1 MGAVLWEIKLAAIYT
16 DWANHYLAKSGHKRL
31 IKDLQQDVT
40 DGVLLAQ
47 IIQVVANEKI
57 EDINGC
63 PKNRSQMIENIDAC
77 LNFLAAKGINI
88 QGLSAEGLVLID
100 CDTND
105 TSVQEICH
113 ILDLEECHS
122 EIRNGNLKAILGLFF
137 SLSRYKQQQQQPQKQ
152 HLSSPLPPAVS
163 QAAGAPFQCQA
174 GTPQQQ
180 VPATPQAL
188 CQPHQPA
195 PHQQSKA
202 QAEMQSSASSK
213 DSSQSKIIRFTLG
226 QKKISRMCPSS
237 PETQESFLPRPEVPL
252 EPGQPSDCGGN
263 QNLPTPRP
271 PPAQDDL
278 PNSSFLYLSP
288 LLLVD
293 ISMKGVTFFLI
304 AGVDD
309 IIGFLFVA

>member
-1 MGAVLWEIKLAAIYT
+1 MADLSIGDSPAVIYT

-47 IIQVVANEKI
+47 VIQVVANEKI

-88 QGLSAEGLVLID
+88 QGLSAE
-100 CDTND
+100 
-105 TSVQEICH
+105 
-113 ILDLEECHS
+113 

-152 HLSSPLPPAVS
+152 HLSSPLPPAGS
-163 QAAGAPFQCQA
+163 QVAGGPSQCQA

-180 VPATPQAL
+180 VPATPQAP

-195 PHQQSKA
+195 PHQPSKA
-202 QAEMQSSASSK
+202 QAEMQSRLPGPTARVSAAGSEAKTRGGSATANNRR
-213 DSSQSKIIRFTLG
+213 SQSFNNYDKSKPIT
-226 QKKISRMCPSS
+226 S
-237 PETQESFLPRPEVPL
+237 PPPPLPCQVATRKSHWQA
-252 EPGQPSDCGGN
+252 QPP
-263 QNLPTPRP
+263 PTPE
-271 PPAQDDL
+271 
-278 PNSSFLYLSP
+278 
-288 LLLVD
+288 
-293 ISMKGVTFFLI
+293 
-304 AGVDD
+304 
-309 IIGFLFVA
+309 

>member
-1 MGAVLWEIKLAAIYT
+1 MPAILVASKMKSGLPKPVHSAAPILHVPPARAGPQPCYLKLGSKVEVSKTTYPSQIPLKSQALQEPAGEGLPLRKSGSVENGFDTQIYT

-88 QGLSAEGLVLID
+88 QGLSAE
-100 CDTND
+100 
-105 TSVQEICH
+105 
-113 ILDLEECHS
+113 

-152 HLSSPLPPAVS
+152 HLSAPPPPAVA
-163 QAAGAPFQCQA
+163 QVAGAPSQGQA

-180 VPATPQAL
+180 VPATPQPL
-188 CQPHQPA
+188 QPA

-202 QAEMQSSASSK
+202 QAEMQSRWGLLQPIVAG
-213 DSSQSKIIRFTLG
+213 QSTRQCRRNRCLIDGYSF
-226 QKKISRMCPSS
+226 
-237 PETQESFLPRPEVPL
+237 FLPLRSATCHLCWVL
-252 EPGQPSDCGGN
+252 K
-263 QNLPTPRP
+263 
-271 PPAQDDL
+271 PA
-278 PNSSFLYLSP
+278 
-288 LLLVD
+288 
-293 ISMKGVTFFLI
+293 VTDVL
-304 AGVDD
+304 
-309 IIGFLFVA
+309 